1 MNDLNKY
8 LKENRNVIDDCE
20 PFDGHCERF
29 EERLNSYLQEK
40 KRRRNLTV
48 KLCAAVAAAASI
60 VIIVTGIWMYKSSG
74 DEDSAERNFSE
85 FMETETFYRRQME
98 EQIAVINCKLSK
110 ADAETRIQLEK
121 DLQDI
126 VEDAGKFAEE
136 IHEAESEELAIYYLV
151 EHYTANLEAL
161 QAINGKLGEYYKC

>member
-8 LKENRNVIDDCE
+8 LKGNRNIFDDCE
-20 PFDGHCERF
+20 PFEGHFERF
-29 EERLNSYLQEK
+29 EKRLDLHLQEK
-40 KRRRNLTV
+40 KHKRTLKV
-48 KLCAAVAAAASI
+48 KLFGAVSIAASI
-60 VIIVTGIWMYKSSG
+60 ALIITGIWMYKSSG
-74 DEDSAERNFSE
+74 DDSAEQDFSE
-85 FMETETFYRRQME
+85 FAETEAFYRSQMD
-98 EQIAVINCKLSK
+98 EQIAGINCKLSR

-136 IHEAESEELAIYYLV
+136 IRGAESEELAIYYLV

-161 QAINGKLGEYYKC
+161 QAINGKLEEYYKC